1 MNVGVVGET
10 YVVPERFP
18 KAVKRI
24 RRSLGEW
31 ELSVVGEFEAMR
43 LCDGEDGE
51 KWEPFRIL
59 LVDCPFLAFEA
70 QALDR
75 AAGVFFPLHVYVG
88 GDGDRTQAFIAS
100 SCDLFDG
107 RLPLGVAGPLAKLQD
122 RVSLALESV
131 LVRALAA
138 HNGLRERISSDDE

>member
-1 MNVGVVGET
+1 MNVSASGHT

-18 KAVKRI
+18 KAVKLI
-24 RRSLGEW
+24 RRALSES

-43 LCDGEDGE
+43 LCSGEQGE

-59 LVDCPFLAFEA
+59 LVDCPFLSFEA

-88 GDGDRTQAFIAS
+88 ADGDRTQTFLAS
-100 SCDLFDG
+100 SSDLFDN
-107 RLPLGVAGPLAKLQD
+107 RLPLGVSGPMAKLLD
-122 RVSLALESV
+122 RVSIALESV
-131 LVRALAA
+131 LVRAEQ
-138 HNGLRERISSDDE
+138 RDDQ